1 MKLNLKLLL
10 YHKCLLLQKYNLNGN
25 AEQVTWNFKDK
36 SLTTKFIIDDKS
48 LLGTVSMQNV
58 DFDNM
63 DIGVYDTGQ
72 LQKLLKWRQLEVCSM
87 RLSDFV
93 PLNYFS

>member
-1 MKLNLKLLL
+1 M
-10 YHKCLLLQKYNLNGN
+10 NGN
-25 AEQVTWNFKDK
+25 AEQVTWNFKNK

-63 DIGVYDTGQ
+63 DIGVYDTAQ
-72 LQKLLKWRQLEVCSM
+72 LQKMLNVLMDNVDLTLTEVDGNPVSFH
-87 RLSDFV
+87 LSDSNKSV
-93 PLNYFS
+93 ISR